1 MSGAVEALRHLELMA
16 LNTAQTAAAASKVN
30 ECVALLT
37 ASLTTP
43 PARSYADAI
52 EDAAKVADDLASIA
66 ERGKLHPQPLPID
79 TNEAWRRVEDAC
91 RDISAAIRL
100 LSQGGKA

>member
-43 PARSYADAI
+43 PARSYADGIA
-52 EDAAKVADDLASIA
+52 DAAKVCDERAAGRLRLYEDNQA
-66 ERGKLHPQPLPID
+66 EINAFKAA
-79 TNEAWRRVEDAC
+79 EAEDAA
-91 RDISAAIRL
+91 AAIRL